1 MPDEKPW
8 EKTMGTEDL
17 ETLRHSAPYFQ
28 GKSSNNLVNES
39 EGVHCRCLA

>member
-8 EKTMGTEDL
+8 EKTMRTEDWK
-17 ETLRHSAPYFQ
+17 TWGHFAPYSH

-39 EGVHCRCLA
+39 EGVHL